1 MQEYHLTPDEIGEL
15 DFGMLAVLLGPA
27 DEPKEDTASR
37 ARRVMADF
45 KAGRIGRGD
54 GG

>member
-1 MQEYHLTPDEIGEL
+1 MREYYLTPEEIGEL

-27 DEPKEDTASR
+27 DEPEEEDTVSR

-45 KAGRIGRGD
+45 KAGKYGTG
-54 GG
+54 